1 MGRTNTRKKRQSQK
15 ARRLR
20 KVSTKAMRFQPDLY
34 PEVNSSGIYN
44 LDALLQAPLQP
55 RASANPTASRRR
67 VPKSQRMNNEQRR
80 LTAAERLAAETARL
94 VGTTGAFGRGQRS
107 RRAQQNAEMIGSTG
121 NPRAAKRTAAR
132 HRSARKNA
140 VAANAAAANAAAHA
154 EAQETAVQSPF
165 FPVPGYNP
173 AAYHELIGY
182 PALQRAEA
190 EQGRRLLLS
199 LERNE
204 RNEGTRRFTPQE
216 VEKMELYDYPKW
228 LREKRENKSGG
239 RRTRRRSRG

>member
-1 MGRTNTRKKRQSQK
+1 
-15 ARRLR
+15 
-20 KVSTKAMRFQPDLY
+20 MRFQPDLY

-94 VGTTGAFGRGQRS
+94 VGNTGVFGRGLRQRS
-107 RRAQQNAEMIGSTG
+107 RRAQPNAEMRGSTG

-132 HRSARKNA
+132 RRSARENAEFQPAIAEENERIEAENQQNA
-140 VAANAAAANAAAHA
+140 VAANAAAHA
-154 EAQETAVQSPF
+154 EAQEDAVQSPF
-165 FPVPGYNP
+165 FRVPGYNR
-173 AAYHELIGY
+173 AAYHELLGY

-190 EQGRRLLLS
+190 EQGRILLPS
-199 LERNE
+199 LEP
-204 RNEGTRRFTPQE
+204 NEGTRRFTPEQVRE
-216 VEKMELYDYPKW
+216 MELVGYPEWAAKQ
-228 LREKRENKSGG
+228 RAKSGG
-239 RRTRRRSRG
+239 RRTRRKRARSHRSRR